1 MTFQAGFFLVRTA
14 RHLARSFLL
23 SYCFSISECILFAH
37 MENSGLLV
45 FQSVGKKG
53 KTEAQTSSFQGHG
66 LEVAQIVSDL
76 WPKLGNN
83 TIPNYKGG

>member
-1 MTFQAGFFLVRTA
+1 
-14 RHLARSFLL
+14 
-23 SYCFSISECILFAH
+23 